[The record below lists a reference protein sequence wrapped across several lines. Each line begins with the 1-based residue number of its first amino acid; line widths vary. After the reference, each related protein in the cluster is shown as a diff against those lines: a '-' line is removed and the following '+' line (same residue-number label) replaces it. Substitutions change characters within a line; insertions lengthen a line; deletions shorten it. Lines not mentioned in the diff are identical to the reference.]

1 MAMDGAPLDTAPPA
15 PPAPPR
21 NLRSPLDR
29 DTPARNGPLLPAS
42 LNPRAPRA
50 SYWTLLWFP
59 IVVFACFLFADYAWP
74 ALELPVPDGSV
85 TTNGV
90 QAPPLDPVLWK
101 RCITLLPP
109 PKGLYSAR
117 VDRLVTELNRAHPAV
132 WIAEPGAS
140 VEYFLGAFG
149 VGSWSQSER
158 PFLVAVASGSDEVII
173 LTPKFEEG
181 RARKHQLPSELKVRW
196 LPWSESESPYSVLMH
211 EVGRRAL
218 VLDGAVRNFIADGL
232 RSTRHTRDA
241 DTSHVLAG
249 VRALRERKSERDI
262 ELMRCANKFTLHA
275 IRKTRARMFMGIS
288 ESATRTILYEEM
300 KYLALSDYGA
310 LILFGENAALPHGS
324 GTDRFL
330 QKDEVVLIDAGGK
343 WGGYVSDITRTFALP
358 DSEIS
363 DEHLEVWEIVRR
375 AQLAPASLL
384 RLLQIGDKPQYSWLD
399 DRARETVKKG
409 MAALGVPP
417 GPDPDYTTFTHRLGH
432 GIGLEGHEGPYAV
445 QGLVGDRQ
453 AAMGDLMIIDT
464 FSPITI
470 PSLADHRFA
479 NAEDLLGASSDDID
493 DLENSLLAMSFLDL
507 DIPTPPSPPQVTLT
521 FPDDWDCRTAIDVAE
536 RLAGQSFYTPNYC
549 PEIMLSLQSRCNKII
564 PYLHRNIIRDR
575 LPKFSALSP
584 SGKPHRQILTER
596 RKLKT
601 LEYLY
606 AQRLQVAHLDAVK
619 SSSPALWGYITQFT
633 AGISYDAQLWARVNA
648 VRQPLDSNHLTLTF
662 PPGWTSRWI
671 QVQLLE
677 HPGPPP
683 WGELSQPKLYFRRD
697 GLPKFSKGHG
707 SSGKGRKLTRIVK
720 SQLLAL
726 AFLFGEPLS
735 VAHLNTIERE
745 SVALFDYVTEL
756 GRVVEEHQ
764 HLDAPIADALVG
776 FTLAN
781 RTSHSTLRVK
791 TMYSESSKPCVE
803 EQTRSS
809 TSEFEGDLG
818 F

>member
-1 MAMDGAPLDTAPPA
+1 MDGAPLDTAPPA

-310 LILFGENAALPHGS
+310 LILFGGESLPYLADEENAALPHGS

-445 QGLVGDRQ
+445 QGLVGDR
-453 AAMGDLMIIDT
+453 LVL
-464 FSPITI
+464 
-470 PSLADHRFA
+470 PSHA
-479 NAEDLLGASSDDID
+479 
-493 DLENSLLAMSFLDL
+493 
-507 DIPTPPSPPQVTLT
+507 LT
-521 FPDDWDCRTAIDVAE
+521 FEPGVYIPKGSGVGDK
-536 RLAGQSFYTPNYC
+536 
-549 PEIMLSLQSRCNKII
+549 SLQGLGVR
-564 PYLHRNIIRDR
+564 LEDVVVIREEEGR
-575 LPKFSALSP
+575 MRAEW
-584 SGKPHRQILTER
+584 LTGPVER
-596 RKLKT
+596 
-601 LEYLY
+601 
-606 AQRLQVAHLDAVK
+606 
-619 SSSPALWGYITQFT
+619 WG
-633 AGISYDAQLWARVNA
+633 DV
-648 VRQPLDSNHLTLTF
+648 
-662 PPGWTSRWI
+662 
-671 QVQLLE
+671 
-677 HPGPPP
+677 
-683 WGELSQPKLYFRRD
+683 
-697 GLPKFSKGHG
+697 
-707 SSGKGRKLTRIVK
+707 
-720 SQLLAL
+720 
-726 AFLFGEPLS
+726 
-735 VAHLNTIERE
+735 
-745 SVALFDYVTEL
+745 
-756 GRVVEEHQ
+756 
-764 HLDAPIADALVG
+764 
-776 FTLAN
+776 
-781 RTSHSTLRVK
+781 
-791 TMYSESSKPCVE
+791 
-803 EQTRSS
+803 
-809 TSEFEGDLG
+809 
-818 F
+818 

>member
-1 MAMDGAPLDTAPPA
+1 
-15 PPAPPR
+15 
-21 NLRSPLDR
+21 
-29 DTPARNGPLLPAS
+29 
-42 LNPRAPRA
+42 
-50 SYWTLLWFP
+50 
-59 IVVFACFLFADYAWP
+59 
-74 ALELPVPDGSV
+74 
-85 TTNGV
+85 
-90 QAPPLDPVLWK
+90 
-101 RCITLLPP
+101 
-109 PKGLYSAR
+109 
-117 VDRLVTELNRAHPAV
+117 
-132 WIAEPGAS
+132 
-140 VEYFLGAFG
+140 
-149 VGSWSQSER
+149 
-158 PFLVAVASGSDEVII
+158 
-173 LTPKFEEG
+173 
-181 RARKHQLPSELKVRW
+181 
-196 LPWSESESPYSVLMH
+196 
-211 EVGRRAL
+211 
-218 VLDGAVRNFIADGL
+218 
-232 RSTRHTRDA
+232 
-241 DTSHVLAG
+241 
-249 VRALRERKSERDI
+249 
-262 ELMRCANKFTLHA
+262 
-275 IRKTRARMFMGIS
+275 
-288 ESATRTILYEEM
+288 
-300 KYLALSDYGA
+300 
-310 LILFGENAALPHGS
+310 
-324 GTDRFL
+324 
-330 QKDEVVLIDAGGK
+330 
-343 WGGYVSDITRTFALP
+343 
-358 DSEIS
+358 
-363 DEHLEVWEIVRR
+363 
-375 AQLAPASLL
+375 
-384 RLLQIGDKPQYSWLD
+384 
-399 DRARETVKKG
+399 
-409 MAALGVPP
+409 
-417 GPDPDYTTFTHRLGH
+417 
-432 GIGLEGHEGPYAV
+432 
-445 QGLVGDRQ
+445 
-453 AAMGDLMIIDT
+453 MGDLMIIDT

-662 PPGWTSRWI
+662 PPGWTCETVEDVINHLTTSPMDSSTA
-671 QVQLLE
+671 
-677 HPGPPP
+677 PGAPRTPTM
-683 WGELSQPKLYFRRD
+683 GELSQPKLYFRRD

-818 F
+818 FESKFEVSKLSGSSKRKVSTSSVLNILTDDYSDSEAESSSNNKRPRNQ